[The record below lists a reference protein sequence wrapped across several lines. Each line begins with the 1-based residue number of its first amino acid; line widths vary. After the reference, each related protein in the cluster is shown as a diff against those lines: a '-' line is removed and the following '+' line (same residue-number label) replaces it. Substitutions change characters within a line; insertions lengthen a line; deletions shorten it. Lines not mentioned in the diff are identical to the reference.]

1 MYTSPLT
8 KEEIISRI
16 VKEHEMYL
24 LNAAR
29 ANTDTERDMYTRKAA
44 TIEILMKVLDM
55 KEGR

>member
-29 ANTDTERDMYTRKAA
+29 ANTATERDMYTRKAA
-44 TIEILMKVLDM
+44 TIETLMKVLDM